1 MLTPED
7 ASFITTATE
16 NLATPLY
23 EALDHGYTA
32 AHSHY
37 DDSGMTGEGF
47 SKGRTDLARDHA
59 RRFIEHRYG
68 ESLELGGWEPIK
80 NASGRLH
87 LRNGMMT
94 LRLLHATPYDMIPAP
109 GRNKARISYYYNRT
123 VDLFGV
129 QASNL
134 LAVWLSPPR
143 RAERSPY
150 VSFVRSVSGSRVDRR
165 SSTSI
170 LSSPGTL
177 SRSQTGSSSPTTRA
191 WHCPSSS
198 KKTSAKRVKEVAQDP
213 AERIRTLRLLMGLTQ
228 GSSRRLLACHN
239 H

>member
-134 LAVWLSPPR
+134 LAVWLSPPEEGGEISVR
-143 RAERSPY
+143 IVRPIGEWKPGRPPKFDLDFELPRNTE
-150 VSFVRSVSGSRVDRR
+150 SFTDWEFIPDDKGLALPFEFEEDQREEGEGSGA
-165 SSTSI
+165 
-170 LSSPGTL
+170 
-177 SRSQTGSSSPTTRA
+177 GSS
-191 WHCPSSS
+191 
-198 KKTSAKRVKEVAQDP
+198 
-213 AERIRTLRLLMGLTQ
+213 
-228 GSSRRLLACHN
+228 
-239 H
+239 